1 MLEPVA
7 NFAQLAVQRL
17 EPARLVAAGADR
29 RPPSTTP
36 GSASSSNIRGRL
48 SAAIDY
54 SAYHMRY
61 ATSTDGGVLW
71 SSLVDVVN
79 WGREYVD
86 ALQVATNA
94 SGAGAAVTYLEFAT
108 DKAVRVARFSPKMAP
123 VARRKF
129 RGGRVQLRSV
139 CDDQKLT
146 LVVEAAKGNRQVK
159 PGSILRRASFA
170 RRTKGARRVSR
181 RPYRARYV
189 LRRRH
194 ARIPVRVVPRRGKA
208 RTLRLKRAR
217 LPPHAPD
224 VAAQRG
230 ERPHARSHLAH
241 PGAGR
246 AALSTLAESDLL
258 AAIVFVIASA
268 TDALDGWLA
277 RRRSEVT
284 QFGKL
289 MDPLADKLLI
299 TSALVSLVALYR
311 LDAWVAMVIIARE
324 FAVTGLR
331 MLAIEQ
337 GQVVSASVWGKLK
350 TTTQVR
356 WCWR

>member
-1 MLEPVA
+1 
-7 NFAQLAVQRL
+7 
-17 EPARLVAAGADR
+17 
-29 RPPSTTP
+29 
-36 GSASSSNIRGRL
+36 
-48 SAAIDY
+48 
-54 SAYHMRY
+54 MRY

-94 SGAGAAVTYLEFAT
+94 TGAGAAVTYLEFAS
-108 DKAVRVARFSPKMAP
+108 DKAVRVARFSPQAWRP
-123 VARRKF
+123 SPARKF
-129 RGGRVQLRSV
+129 RGGRVQVRSV

-146 LVVEAAKGNRQVK
+146 LVVEAATGNRQVA
-159 PGSILRRASFA
+159 PGTILRRASFG
-170 RRTKGARRVSR
+170 RRTQGARRVFR
-181 RPYRARYV
+181 RPFRARYV

-217 LPPHAPD
+217 AAARTPD
-224 VAAQRG
+224 AQLNAANVLTLVRIALI
-230 ERPHARSHLAH
+230 PVLA
-241 PGAGR
+241 ALL
-246 AALSTLAESDLL
+246 LSTLAESDLL

-284 QFGKL
+284 HVRQADGPARRQAADHL
-289 MDPLADKLLI
+289 RARLARR
-299 TSALVSLVALYR
+299 ALPARR
-311 LDAWVAMVIIARE
+311 LGRDGDHRARVRGHRP
-324 FAVTGLR
+324 AHAGDRAGPGHLR
-331 MLAIEQ
+331 QRA
-337 GQVVSASVWGKLK
+337 GASSRPRRRS
-350 TTTQVR
+350 R